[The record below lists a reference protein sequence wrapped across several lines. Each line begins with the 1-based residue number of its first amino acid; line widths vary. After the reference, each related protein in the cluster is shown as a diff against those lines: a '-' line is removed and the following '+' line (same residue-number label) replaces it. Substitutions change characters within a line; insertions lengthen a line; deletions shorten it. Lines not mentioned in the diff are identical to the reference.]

1 MESCRLVHFQA
12 TDGVIL
18 PGLLYEPS
26 RPRRIGDAAL
36 FLHGN
41 GDSSV
46 FYSARTPLLAAEL
59 LRRGI
64 AFFPFNN
71 RGAHL
76 IKRLKRRRGREEESI
91 TRGMAYE
98 LIRESVDDISGAIA
112 FLRRSGYRR
121 IHLIGHSSGAN
132 KICVYD
138 SRMERSPV
146 KSYILLAGG
155 DDAGLYR
162 QDQGERRWQ
171 RVMKLCRER
180 IAQKRGDELAPSGV
194 SHVPISWRSL
204 YDTINPEGDYNVFPF
219 LEVLSG
225 KRVSKKPLFRHFRSL
240 GRPSLVVYGDQDIF
254 CYGQVER
261 CVEILQEK
269 APRSKKFRFEI
280 LEGADHGFSGCEAE
294 LGRLIGD
301 WISGLQ
307 PRKTRGPQSRR

>member
-1 MESCRLVHFQA
+1 MESCQLIHFPA

-26 RPRRIGDAAL
+26 AGRRTGDAAL

-76 IKRLKRRRGREEESI
+76 IKRLTRSRRGEKESI
-91 TRGMAYE
+91 TRGMAHE
-98 LIRESVDDISGAIA
+98 LIRESVYDISGAVA

-121 IHLIGHSSGAN
+121 VHLIGHSSGAN
-132 KICVYD
+132 KISVFD
-138 SRMERSPV
+138 DRVKRSPA

-155 DDAGLYR
+155 DDSGLYR
-162 QDQGERRWQ
+162 TELGRRRWQ
-171 RVMKLCRER
+171 RAMELCRER
-180 IAQKRGDELAPSGV
+180 IRQKRGDELVPAGFSPF
-194 SHVPISWRSL
+194 PISWRSL
-204 YDTINPEGDYNVFPF
+204 YDTINPDGDYNVFPF

-225 KRVSKKPLFRHFRSL
+225 ERVSRKPLFRHYRSIS
-240 GRPSLVVYGDQDIF
+240 RPSLVVYGDQDIF

-261 CVEILQEK
+261 CVEILREK
-269 APRSKKFRFEI
+269 APRTKKFRFEI
-280 LEGADHGFSGCEAE
+280 LEGADHGFSGREGE
-294 LGRLIGD
+294 LGGLIGD

-307 PRKTRGPQSRR
+307 RRKSKAPRSRR